1 MPDLL
6 PRRNPAGN
14 KGTFGKVLLIA
25 GSRDMSGACTL
36 SGTGVLRAGAG
47 MVKIITPDCNREIIQ
62 TTLPEAMLYTFQGTP
77 DKSRVEKALAWAD
90 VLVAGP
96 GLGQDEI
103 AFRLMEQVMENKN
116 LPMVIDAD
124 GLNLISA
131 QNRLKNLL
139 ALRPPRTT
147 ILTPHPGE
155 LVRLMGTDM
164 EGYRADREGLA
175 RRLAEKS
182 GCIVAAKD
190 AVTMVTGPGRKE
202 IYMNTSGNDGMACA
216 GSGDVLAG
224 ITGGLLAQGM
234 ECFEGACL
242 GVYLHGLAGDEAS
255 RRKGRFG
262 MTASDIAKALPGVMH
277 IQKEERRRNL

>member
-1 MPDLL
+1 
-6 PRRNPAGN
+6 
-14 KGTFGKVLLIA
+14 
-25 GSRDMSGACTL
+25 
-36 SGTGVLRAGAG
+36 
-47 MVKIITPDCNREIIQ
+47 
-62 TTLPEAMLYTFQGTP
+62 
-77 DKSRVEKALAWAD
+77 
-90 VLVAGP
+90 
-96 GLGQDEI
+96 
-103 AFRLMEQVMENKN
+103 
-116 LPMVIDAD
+116 
-124 GLNLISA
+124 
-131 QNRLKNLL
+131 
-139 ALRPPRTT
+139 
-147 ILTPHPGE
+147 
-155 LVRLMGTDM
+155 MGTDM

-175 RRLAEKS
+175 RRLAEES

-202 IYMNTSGNDGMACA
+202 IYMNASGNDGMACA

-277 IQKEERRRNL
+277 IQKEERRQNL